1 MEKEKSLIAKSDKR
15 GIRKIVNNV
24 VEFIKSKVDKSYIL
38 SESSPEFLK
47 QNRLRQD
54 KNNNKK
60 PLPL

>member
-15 GIRKIVNNV
+15 GIKKIVNNV

-47 QNRLRQD
+47 
-54 KNNNKK
+54 
-60 PLPL
+60 